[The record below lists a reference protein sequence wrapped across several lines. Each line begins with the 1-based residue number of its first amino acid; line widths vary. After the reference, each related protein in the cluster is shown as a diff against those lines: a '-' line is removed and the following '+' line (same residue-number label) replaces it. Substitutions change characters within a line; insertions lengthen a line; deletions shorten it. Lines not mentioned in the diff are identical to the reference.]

1 MCVWAIIP
9 VKPLGQAK
17 SRLSQI
23 LTPEQRA
30 SFAEVMLRQ
39 VLSVVSESHTVVGTL
54 VVSRDT
60 HVLAIAREYG
70 AKTVQESGTPELNAA
85 LARAT
90 SVVKSWS
97 CTSVLILPA
106 DLPFVTVEDIE
117 NMIKLGPFA
126 PAVVIAPDRD
136 RDGTNG
142 LFIRPPG
149 LIEYAYG
156 PGSFQRHVALAKEAG
171 AIVREYQSEHMQFD
185 VDLPEHLIEYNQR
198 IKQADAEAHK
208 LLASDTSF
216 GD

>member
-1 MCVWAIIP
+1 
-9 VKPLGQAK
+9 
-17 SRLSQI
+17 
-23 LTPEQRA
+23 
-30 SFAEVMLRQ
+30 
-39 VLSVVSESHTVVGTL
+39 
-54 VVSRDT
+54 
-60 HVLAIAREYG
+60 
-70 AKTVQESGTPELNAA
+70 A